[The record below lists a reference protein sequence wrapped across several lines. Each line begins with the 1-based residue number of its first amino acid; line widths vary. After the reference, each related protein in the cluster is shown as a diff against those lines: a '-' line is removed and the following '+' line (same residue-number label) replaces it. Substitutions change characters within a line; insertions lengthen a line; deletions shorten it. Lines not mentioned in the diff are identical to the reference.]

1 MPQDSIIYLGMTK
14 LLFLS
19 IGAGAAVLIV
29 SLIGLSLQGLTEED
43 NLD

>member
-1 MPQDSIIYLGMTK
+1 MPQDSIIYIVMTK
-14 LLFLS
+14 LLFLF

>member
-1 MPQDSIIYLGMTK
+1 MLQETTLYVVMTK

-29 SLIGLSLQGLTEED
+29 SLIGLSLQGLTKED